1 MFVTYVNNV
10 LNGHSTL
17 YFGPPAGLIL
27 FLKIV
32 PGRMSYIN
40 ISESLWTISPKINQE
55 LDGCTTLLL
64 DDAHVLINYIS
75 TSSRSN
81 VGGS

>member
-1 MFVTYVNNV
+1 MFVTFVNNV

-32 PGRMSYIN
+32 PGRMSSIN
-40 ISESLWTISPKINQE
+40 ILESLWTISPIKINQE
-55 LDGCTTLLL
+55 SDGCARLLL
-64 DDAHVLINYIS
+64 DDALM
-75 TSSRSN
+75 
-81 VGGS
+81 